1 MSIEL
6 EKAARA
12 AAQRKLNAGL
22 EPRDPVAGG
31 MQFQERQTAPKWL
44 VIVLILAALLTGG
57 LTLSYL
63 YTIPPSH
70 LLIIG
75 FGLFCLFSWGIRKN
89 RRGN

>member
-31 MQFQERQTAPKWL
+31 MQFQERQTVPRWL
-44 VIVLILAALLTGG
+44 ILIAVLAALLLIG

-70 LLIIG
+70 ILIIG
-75 FGLFCLFSWGIRKN
+75 FALFWVFGWGIRKN
-89 RRGN
+89 RRSN